1 MVKPEAQPLQISW
14 RWLLAVYLIVPVL
27 LLVVII
33 DRIWFSESLLPYMG
47 LSSLLLPLY
56 LLLFELPHIIASLL
70 GFADREY
77 RQQYARPLYLG
88 LPAVLLGV
96 YLLFRIDPVW
106 AILAYLVATMY
117 HVIKQQTGIAFI
129 FGTPRGIVHQVW
141 TYAAIVC
148 TGTIY
153 SAILLAE
160 QFPIAVGPGLYG
172 FIYAALALSLMAGM
186 VQWYRTSRSVGAWY
200 VIATTMMLASS
211 FWMLYVGYLFFAFF
225 AIRFVHDVTA
235 FIFYTAHEHNRNHA
249 VRSNPIYRIFAPI
262 PLPIFVLVPLISIGL
277 AYLIRSAATG
287 SVALWMVVI
296 ALGFAHYYLESLMWK
311 RDSLHRQHIRIDQ
324 PV

>member
-96 YLLFRIDPVW
+96 
-106 AILAYLVATMY
+106 
-117 HVIKQQTGIAFI
+117 
-129 FGTPRGIVHQVW
+129 
-141 TYAAIVC
+141 
-148 TGTIY
+148 
-153 SAILLAE
+153 
-160 QFPIAVGPGLYG
+160 
-172 FIYAALALSLMAGM
+172 
-186 VQWYRTSRSVGAWY
+186 
-200 VIATTMMLASS
+200 
-211 FWMLYVGYLFFAFF
+211 
-225 AIRFVHDVTA
+225 
-235 FIFYTAHEHNRNHA
+235 
-249 VRSNPIYRIFAPI
+249 
-262 PLPIFVLVPLISIGL
+262 
-277 AYLIRSAATG
+277 
-287 SVALWMVVI
+287 
-296 ALGFAHYYLESLMWK
+296 
-311 RDSLHRQHIRIDQ
+311 
-324 PV
+324 